1 MGDFYSRQQL
11 IAARAVWKQQDRR
24 VVFTNGCYDI
34 LHAGHV
40 RFLNECRRLGNVV
53 VVGLNSD
60 ASVRAQGKDANRPIV
75 PQDQRA
81 EVLAALQ
88 SVDYVAI
95 FDEPTPARIVEKLS
109 PDVLVKGEDW
119 ASKGVVG
126 REHVE
131 AHGGRVVLLPLV
143 EGLSTS
149 VIIER
154 IRGR

>member
-1 MGDFYSRQQL
+1 
-11 IAARAVWKQQDRR
+11 
-24 VVFTNGCYDI
+24 
-34 LHAGHV
+34 
-40 RFLNECRRLGNVV
+40 
-53 VVGLNSD
+53 
-60 ASVRAQGKDANRPIV
+60 
-75 PQDQRA
+75 
-81 EVLAALQ
+81 
-88 SVDYVAI
+88 
-95 FDEPTPARIVEKLS
+95 PTPVRVIERLS

-149 VIIER
+149 GIIDR